1 MKKTFFLLYFQICS
15 SEIISPGV
23 DGAGGMTKQRNFYN
37 DFSEELPMVITKL
50 I

>member
-23 DGAGGMTKQRNFYN
+23 DGAGEMTKQRNFYN
-37 DFSEELPMVITKL
+37 DFSEVLPMAITKL